1 MSRITIQNARG
12 WVRGTKFSIGDIDVD
27 LCDQIE
33 GEVLARISSSYDT
46 SLWVD
51 VASTPSLVRTAIA
64 KMYVAWLYAKAYSE
78 DEETVPEY
86 ARALQANAEMLIV
99 GIIDG
104 TITLPDA
111 LPSDSGSGQPSFYPT
126 DASSSQCPTGDDSS
140 LGDAH
145 FSMGKVF

>member
-1 MSRITIQNARG
+1 MSRITVQNAKG
-12 WVRGTKFSIGDIDVD
+12 WVRTSKFSVGDIDTD

-33 GEVLARISSSYDT
+33 GEVLARISSSYDV

-51 VASTPSLVRTAIA
+51 VTATPSLVRTAIA

-104 TITLPDA
+104 TINLPDA
-111 LPSDSGSGQPSFYPT
+111 LPSDTGSGQPSFYPN
-126 DASSSQCPTGDDSS
+126 DASSGQSPTSADSS

-145 FSMGKVF
+145 FSMGKAF

>member
-1 MSRITIQNARG
+1 MSRITVQNAKG
-12 WVRGTKFSIGDIDVD
+12 WVRSTKFNVGDIDTD

-33 GEVLARISSSYDT
+33 SEVLARISSSYDVST
-46 SLWVD
+46 WLD
-51 VASTPSLVRTAIA
+51 ASTTPSLVRTAIA
-64 KMYVAWLYAKAYSE
+64 KLYVAWLYAKAYSE

-104 TITLPDA
+104 TINLPDA

-126 DASSSQCPTGDDSS
+126 DASSSMCPTDDDSS
-140 LGDAH
+140 LGDAS
-145 FSMGKVF
+145 FSMGRVF

>member
-1 MSRITIQNARG
+1 MSRITVQEAKG
-12 WVRGTKFSIGDIDVD
+12 WVRGTKFTITAIETD
-27 LCDQIE
+27 LCNQIE
-33 GEVLARISSSYDT
+33 GEVLARLSSTYSVAA
-46 SLWVD
+46 WVD
-51 VASTPSLVRTAIA
+51 VATTPSLVRTAIA
-64 KMYVAWLYAKAYSE
+64 KMYVAWLYAAAYSE

-111 LPSDSGSGQPSFYPT
+111 LPSSAGAGQPSFYPN
-126 DASSSQCPTGDDSS
+126 DASSALSPTSDDSS
-140 LGDAH
+140 LGEAN